1 MPLYLQLLLLCRLD
15 FYAKIYIILGQCDE
29 EEEEMIEQCVVVRR
43 AEERARAELDRR
55 RERLAEEMRIRE
67 KRYT

>member
-1 MPLYLQLLLLCRLD
+1 L
-15 FYAKIYIILGQCDE
+15 
-29 EEEEMIEQCVVVRR
+29 VVIRR

-67 KRYT
+67 KRFQ